1 MRLVRLVRREEDVV
15 KSAKKPPH
23 PHRRNPAH
31 YPIHLKAKI
40 LSPHTPFAVLR
51 QFSRVLP
58 ILTKARGET
67 GDPALSVMQIIA
79 GNRQY
84 PDLFCITANV

>member
-1 MRLVRLVRREEDVV
+1 MRLVRLVRREGDVV

-23 PHRRNPAH
+23 PRRRNPAH

-51 QFSRVLP
+51 QFSRVLS
-58 ILTKARGET
+58 ISASARGE
-67 GDPALSVMQIIA
+67 SVIAGGLVLRKIA
-79 GNRQY
+79 GNS
-84 PDLFCITANV
+84 DLPQF